1 MKNLEPWV
9 SQTIF
14 AGQRYGRY
22 TVISTHRRKGT
33 YKYYA
38 LCQCDC
44 GSEQR
49 YVYTSALREG
59 DAQSCGCLHKERVT
73 KHGAWNHPLFNV
85 WRGMMQRCH
94 NKNDKRYSRYGGR
107 GITVCDRWHD
117 VNAFIRDMEPT
128 FKTGLQIDRIDN
140 DKGYSPENCK
150 WSTTREQTRNYS
162 RNVVIEHTG
171 KRLCVADWSEIT
183 GIPSKVIYGRISAG
197 WNHVDAITKKVMAA
211 KESSAVARKIR
222 WPD

>member
-49 YVYTSALREG
+49 YVYTVPLRCG
-59 DAQSCGCLHKERVT
+59 QAQT
-73 KHGAWNHPLFNV
+73 N
-85 WRGMMQRCH
+85 
-94 NKNDKRYSRYGGR
+94 
-107 GITVCDRWHD
+107 
-117 VNAFIRDMEPT
+117 
-128 FKTGLQIDRIDN
+128 
-140 DKGYSPENCK
+140 
-150 WSTTREQTRNYS
+150 
-162 RNVVIEHTG
+162 
-171 KRLCVADWSEIT
+171 
-183 GIPSKVIYGRISAG
+183 
-197 WNHVDAITKKVMAA
+197 
-211 KESSAVARKIR
+211 
-222 WPD
+222 